1 VVRGQRG
8 RGGFQR
14 CLRRECRLCALLG
27 ELGGELWEEVGKGNV
42 PSYEG
47 SMSLRTL
54 AAIIG
59 LRPHTMMGIGG
70 MVKVV

>member
-8 RGGFQR
+8 RGGFR
-14 CLRRECRLCALLG
+14 RRLRRECRLCALLS
-27 ELGGELWEEVGKGNV
+27 ELGELWKEAGRDNV

-70 MVKVV
+70 MVKGV

>member
-14 CLRRECRLCALLG
+14 CLRQECRLCALLSK
-27 ELGGELWEEVGKGNV
+27 LGGKLWKEAGRGNV

-70 MVKVV
+70 MVKGL